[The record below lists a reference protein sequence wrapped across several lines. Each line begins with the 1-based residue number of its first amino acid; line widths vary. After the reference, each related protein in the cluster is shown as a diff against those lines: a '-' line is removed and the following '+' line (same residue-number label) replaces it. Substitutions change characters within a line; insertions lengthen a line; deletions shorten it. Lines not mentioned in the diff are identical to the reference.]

1 MKGDFSRSTF
11 KREEHYSSVRW
22 QQGRV
27 HVDAD
32 WNEQMDILAHRGR
45 TTHGDVI
52 GLCGGPAG
60 DGPDG
65 QPLAGFR
72 VDVDPADPSQ
82 LTVSPG
88 RYHVDGILVENEAQ
102 VSLTQQP
109 DLPPL
114 PENTLADLLVPP
126 GSELS
131 PGTYLA
137 FLDVWERHITALEDA
152 HIREVALGG
161 PDTATRTKVVWQVKL
176 MAATARDEEGEEDE
190 ETHLDCASELAG
202 WDQVTGASSGRMA
215 ARAEPSEET
224 SGPCVVPAQAGY
236 RGLENQLYRVEVHR
250 VISEDEITV
259 KWSRENGSVVTAWL
273 GQDTV
278 NPNRLTV
285 QSTGRDRVLGFAADD
300 WVELTDDVRELRG
313 QPGTLVQVQSVE
325 GNVLVIDPAVP
336 VDMADFPVN
345 PKVRRWDMPS
355 DVGEI
360 HVDLTAADQWIEL
373 EDGVQVNFGPG
384 SYRPG
389 DYWTIPA
396 RTATRDIEW
405 PRDEADPSQ
414 PLALPPQG
422 IQHHYCRLA
431 LLAFD
436 GEAWSVLSDCR
447 PLFPPL
453 TAQIRFYQVGGD
465 GQEAMPRQFLPQP
478 LQVGVSNGQWPVTG
492 ARVAFEIIQG
502 NGRLRAP
509 GMGLAKR
516 LVVETD
522 AQGVAQCEW
531 RLDAPNQSQRVQATL
546 LDLDGRPFVD
556 QDGNPQ
562 VTPLFFNANQSRA
575 DQVFYDPRRCPNL
588 KEATTVQQAIDI
600 LCRRPQGGGCCV
612 TVGEGGA
619 FQRLDEAIA
628 ALLEQGRREICICLL
643 AGEHQT
649 ISPSVT
655 RGLDARELHITIHG
669 CGPASRLILTDKPWL
684 FRGVAGVTLRDMAI
698 EPAFQVNNV
707 EGAISFRHCAQVT
720 VTGCTVRGFTPEGP
734 LLTIADADQ
743 VRLRDNLLEASR
755 FASLELP
762 QKLFARAEVAVLAEL
777 YNLPAQGQW
786 QWAIFR
792 EKATE
797 AAKELAA
804 MNADQRKQIQ
814 ARIQEAAGDPE
825 LRRDMT
831 SGELLTLFKLVATL
845 AAEKV
850 DPVNML
856 DLLLDIRRAAI
867 KARPGMALV
876 LGETFPPQQLPQVEL
891 GILDDDDLVSLE
903 SNEIAGVVSL
913 YGLPAG
919 PDFLQEVLT
928 PAFLKSL
935 QGQLAERRILLNGLL
950 GTLNLR
956 GNQLVQ
962 VTVAREVIVALQQA
976 LESQAT
982 VQLFGLFGRLLASD
996 NVLEGGHNLVVVQHL
1011 AMTANDFKMSAV
1023 VPPPPATTA
1032 PPALVAGTVIADTSI
1047 YTANHGRGGRV
1058 ISVILRDVSRDSTQ
1072 AANLGIQI
1080 G

>member
-1 MKGDFSRSTF
+1 MKGDFTRSTF

-27 HVDAD
+27 HLDAD

-52 GLCGGPAG
+52 GRCGGPAG

-65 QPLAGFR
+65 EPLAGFR

-88 RYHVDGILVENEAQ
+88 RFYVDGILVENEAL
-102 VSLTQQP
+102 VSLAQQP

-114 PENTLADLLVPP
+114 PGNSLADVLVPP

-137 FLDVWERHITALEDA
+137 FLDVWERHITALEDPA
-152 HIREVALGG
+152 IREVALGG
-161 PDTATRTKVVWQVKL
+161 PDTATRTRVVWQVKL
-176 MAATARDEEGEEDE
+176 MAAAPQGDAEEDV
-190 ETHLDCASELAG
+190 ETPLNCASELAG
-202 WDQVTGASSGRMA
+202 WEAATGASTGRMM
-215 ARAEPSEET
+215 ARAEPTEET
-224 SGPCVVPAQAGY
+224 SGPCLVPAQAGY

-273 GQDTV
+273 GQDPP
-278 NPNRLTV
+278 PNANRITV
-285 QSTGRDRVLGFAADD
+285 QSSGRDQVLGFAADD

-313 QPGTLVQVQSVE
+313 QPGLLVQVQSVE
-325 GNVLVIDPAVP
+325 GNVLVLDPAVS
-336 VDMADFPVN
+336 VDRADFPVN

-360 HVDLTAADQWIEL
+360 HVDLTAPDVWIEL
-373 EDGVQVNFGPG
+373 EDGVQVQFQAGR
-384 SYRPG
+384 YRTG

-405 PRDEADPSQ
+405 PQDGSDPPQ

-422 IQHHYCRLA
+422 IQHHHCRLA
-431 LLAFD
+431 LLSFD

-453 TAQIRFYQVGGD
+453 TEQIRFFLVGGD

-478 LQVGVSNGQWPVTG
+478 LQVGVSNGQWPVAG
-492 ARVAFEIIQG
+492 ARVAFEILVG

-531 RLDAPNQSQRVQATL
+531 RLDAPNPSQRVQATL
-546 LDLDGRPFVD
+546 LELDGRPFVD
-556 QDGNPQ
+556 EDGAPRIA
-562 VTPLFFNANQSRA
+562 PLFFNANQSRA
-575 DQVFYDPRRCPNL
+575 DQVAYDPRRCPDL
-588 KEATTVQQAIDI
+588 KEATTVQAAIDI

-619 FQRLDEAIA
+619 FPRLDQAIS
-628 ALLEQGRREICICLL
+628 ALLEEGRREICICLL
-643 AGEHQT
+643 AGEHET
-649 ISPSVT
+649 VSPSIT
-655 RGLDARELHITIHG
+655 RGLAGRDLHITIHG
-669 CGPASRLILTDKPWL
+669 CGPASRLTLADKPWL
-684 FRGVAGVTLRDMAI
+684 FQGVAAVTLRDLVI

-707 EGAISFRHCAQVT
+707 AGAISFRHCAQVT
-720 VTGCTVRGFTPEGP
+720 VTGCTIRGFTPEGP
-734 LLTIADADQ
+734 LLTVADADQ
-743 VRLRDNLLEASR
+743 VRLRDNLLEASQ
-755 FASLELP
+755 FTSLEIP
-762 QKLFARAEVAVLAEL
+762 QKLFTQAEVGPLADL
-777 YNLPAQGQW
+777 FALPGQGEFH
-786 QWAIFR
+786 WATFR

-797 AAKELAA
+797 AANALAG
-804 MNADQRKQIQ
+804 MNSEERKAVQQ
-814 ARIQEAAGDPE
+814 RIQQAFGDQE
-825 LRRDMT
+825 LRRAMS
-831 SGELLTLFKLVATL
+831 SGEVLNLFKLAASL
-845 AAEKV
+845 GAEKV

-867 KARPGMALV
+867 KARPGLALV

-891 GILDDDDLVSLE
+891 GILDEDDLISLE

-913 YGLPAG
+913 YGLPAA
-919 PDFLQEVLT
+919 PDFLRKVLT
-928 PAFLKSL
+928 PGFLKTL
-935 QGQLAERRILLNGLL
+935 QGQLAERRVVLNGLL

-962 VTVAREVIVALQQA
+962 VTVAREVIQALQQA
-976 LESQAT
+976 LSSDNV

-996 NVLEGGHNLVVVQHL
+996 NVFEAGESLVVVRHL
-1011 AMTANDFKMSAV
+1011 AMMANDFKMTAGV
-1023 VPPPPATTA
+1023 QPPPGATA
-1032 PPALVAGTVIADTSI
+1032 PPAQIAGVVIADTSI
-1047 YTANHGRGGRV
+1047 YTGNHGRGGN
-1058 ISVILRDVSRDSTQ
+1058 LRLQDVSRASERV
-1072 AANLGIQI
+1072 ANLELELL
-1080 G
+1080 